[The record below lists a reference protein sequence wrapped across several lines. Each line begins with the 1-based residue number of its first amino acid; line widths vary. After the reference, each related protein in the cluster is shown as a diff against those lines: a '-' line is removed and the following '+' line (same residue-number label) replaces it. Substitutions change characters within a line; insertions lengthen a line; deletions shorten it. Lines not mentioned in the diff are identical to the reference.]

1 MNKLSQFSVRDLS
14 VLAVAIGLVFS
25 SSLASAKGNSGRL
38 TLGDVTPGNG
48 NISASSN
55 PASGAF
61 DRQFL
66 DSDTDVAG
74 YLDLGAAV
82 EYGDVDDLFDR
93 IDEASA
99 ALTSVEGDGS
109 SGGGGSGSGD
119 RIGGS
124 GTDVGSIDINNP
136 DLEALIDQVSDR
148 AGQVA
153 ALLAFIRTEGY
164 AVAQAGSEFAL
175 LINNDV
181 LGGTLR
187 FDLSGWVNA
196 SAIGLTEDIQFDAEA
211 ALAELQQAFDLRA
224 GDPVTTYDLTG
235 GLSLTIDPNS
245 REVSATYDNESL
257 LLTRAAKMV
266 EFGVSYSRPMFTAD
280 DGTLFFGVKP
290 KYTQVGLTRVT
301 TRFGDLTDA
310 EDVFEDTRDADFVTE
325 SKLGLDMGLLWQ
337 ANRYRAGITLLNVG
351 EPEFDFPSLDYS
363 DISNPEIRDALE
375 STESYKAEHQ
385 FKVEGALLSEGHR
398 WGLFAAYDLNSVVD
412 PAGTETQWGTLST
425 SYDFENVWFNNL
437 RAGVSKN
444 FVGSELSAVSLG
456 MTMFKFLDL
465 DLSSTLSETRIDDEE
480 LPRGL
485 ALAIGF
491 NYAF

>member
-1 MNKLSQFSVRDLS
+1 MNKLNQFSLRDVS
-14 VLAVAIGLVFS
+14 VLAVAISLAFS

-66 DSDTDVAG
+66 DTDTDVAG
-74 YLDLGAAV
+74 YLDLGAAI

-99 ALTSVEGDGS
+99 ALTSVEG
-109 SGGGGSGSGD
+109 GGGSGGD
-119 RIGGS
+119 GDDQIGGS
-124 GTDVGSIDINNP
+124 GTDVGSIDLDNP
-136 DLEALIDQVSDR
+136 DLEALIDQVSYR
-148 AGQVA
+148 AGQVD

-164 AVAQAGSEFAL
+164 AVAQGGSEFAL
-175 LINNDV
+175 LVNNDI

-187 FDLSGWVNA
+187 FDVSGWINA

-211 ALAELQQAFDLRA
+211 ALAGLEEAFDLRA
-224 GDPVTTYDLTG
+224 GDPITTYDLTG

-245 REVSATYDNESL
+245 REVSATYDNDSL

-266 EFGVSYSRPMFTAD
+266 DFGVSYSRPMFSAD

-290 KYTQVGLTRVT
+290 KFTQVGLTRVL

-325 SKLGLDMGLLWQ
+325 SKIGLDLGLLWQ
-337 ANRYRAGITLLNVG
+337 ANRYRAGLTLLNVG
-351 EPEFDFPSLDYS
+351 EPEFDFPNLDYS
-363 DISNPEIRDALE
+363 DITNPEIRDALE
-375 STESYKAEHQ
+375 NTETYKAEHQ
-385 FKVEGALLSEGHR
+385 FKVEGAWLSEGQS
-398 WGLFAAYDLNSVVD
+398 WGIFAAYDLNSVVD

-425 SYDFENVWFNNL
+425 SYDFDNAWFNNL
-437 RAGVSKN
+437 RAGASKN

-456 MTMFKFLDL
+456 MTVFKFLDL
-465 DLSSTLSETRIDDEE
+465 DVSSTLSETRIDDEE

>member
-1 MNKLSQFSVRDLS
+1 MNKLSQFSVRDAG
-14 VLAVAIGLVFS
+14 VLAVTISLAFS

-74 YLDLGAAV
+74 YLDLGAAI

-99 ALTSVEGDGS
+99 ALTRVEDDVN
-109 SGGGGSGSGD
+109 SGGGGGD
-119 RIGGS
+119 SVGGS
-124 GTDVGSIDINNP
+124 GTDVGSIDLNNP
-136 DLEALIDQVSDR
+136 DLEALIDQAADEAAR
-148 AGQVA
+148 VA
-153 ALLAFIRTEGY
+153 AILAFIRTEGY
-164 AVAQAGSEFAL
+164 AIAQAGSEFSL
-175 LINNDV
+175 LVNNDI
-181 LGGTLR
+181 LGGSLR
-187 FDLSGWVNA
+187 FDLTGWVNT
-196 SAIGLTEDIQFDAEA
+196 SAIGLTEDIDFDADA
-211 ALAELQQAFDLRA
+211 ALAELRNAFDLQP
-224 GDPVTTYDLTG
+224 GDPITTYDLSG
-235 GLSLTIDPNS
+235 GLSLTVDPNS
-245 REVSATYDNESL
+245 RDVSATYDNDSL

-266 EFGVSYSRPMFTAD
+266 EFGVSYSLPLLTSGD
-280 DGTLFFGVKP
+280 STLFFGAKP
-290 KYTQVGLTRVT
+290 KYTQVGLTRLT

-310 EDVFEDTRDADFVTE
+310 EDVFDDTRDADFVTE
-325 SKLGLDMGLLWQ
+325 SKFGLDLGVLWDAKRYRLGL
-337 ANRYRAGITLLNVG
+337 TLLNLT
-351 EPEFDFPSLDYS
+351 EPEYEFPNLDYS
-363 DISNPEIRDALE
+363 DITNPEIRDALE
-375 STESYKAEHQ
+375 ETETYTAEHQ
-385 FKVEGALLSEGHR
+385 FKGEAAWLSEGQN
-398 WGLFAAYDLNSVVD
+398 WGIFIAYDLNSVVD

-425 SYDFENVWFNNL
+425 SYDFDNAWFNNI
-437 RAGVSKN
+437 RAGTSRN
-444 FVGSELSAVSLG
+444 FVGSELSTVSLG

-485 ALAIGF
+485 ALALGF